1 MSQQPPQPGMA
12 VGRKNLRYLSGPSLG
27 AVVAVL
33 ASASAAARTAPP
45 DVLAEPAA
53 AAAPTSGQRY
63 SPEDF
68 TRFAPRTAL
77 DMVNQIPGFAI
88 LALGGGDRGLGAARE
103 NVLINGERIADKS
116 TDARTTLA
124 RINARAV
131 RHIDIVDGAS
141 VNVPGLTG
149 QVANIVLNDDAAR
162 KFTTTVRW
170 TPEVRPRIRD
180 VWTNGEIST
189 TGSLGGNSI
198 TLSLNN
204 NVARRGHWGPERVLN
219 ADGSLRFVRDEF
231 GRYDFDQPR
240 LAFALARTAANGN
253 KLNLQLA
260 GQLVDIR
267 NRVTGTS
274 VQPGIGEVDEL
285 FRQTE
290 DEWNANIGGDY
301 EFSLGKGR
309 LKLIGQHRMEH
320 SPVVSSFTVAP
331 VGAAATGS
339 RFRQTADESESI
351 VRGEYGWRTGGGTDW
366 QFALEGAYNLLDVD
380 AELAL
385 LQPDGSYLP
394 FVFGGERTKVDE
406 KRAEAS
412 VTWGRPLASNLTAQ
426 LNLGA
431 EFSQLA
437 SSGPGGLT
445 RSFIRPKGR
454 LALAWKLNPKTTLNY
469 VLQRRVDQ
477 LNFFDFASSV
487 DVANNNGNTGNGAL
501 VPPIVNRTELEMV
514 RDLGAWGNVSVAIAY
529 ALAQDLVDQVPL
541 SPTTDGRGNL
551 PNAHLYRLSSRATL
565 QLDPIGLTGVR
576 INSDLT
582 LRRNRVR
589 DPLTG
594 EWRNQSF
601 GQEYVVDLG
610 LRHDIAGSQIAWG
623 ANYFDDRFSPGLRLD
638 EIIDEFTAGPFV
650 TAFVEHKNV
659 KGFTVRAEM
668 RNIAKMQDALDR
680 TVFVDRR
687 TGPIDF
693 VESRRRGF
701 GHLFRLTVTGTI

>member
-1 MSQQPPQPGMA
+1 MA
-12 VGRKNLRYLSGPSLG
+12 VGRKNLHYLSGPSLG
-27 AVVAVL
+27 AVAAAL
-33 ASASAAARTAPP
+33 ASTSAAAQTAPL
-45 DVLAEPAA
+45 DILAEPAA
-53 AAAPTSGQRY
+53 AAAPNSGQRY
-63 SPEDF
+63 NPADF
-68 TRFAPRTAL
+68 VRFAPRTAL

-88 LALGGGDRGLGAARE
+88 LALGGGERGLGAARE

-116 TDARTTLA
+116 TDARTALS
-124 RINARAV
+124 RINASAV

-162 KFTTTVRW
+162 KFTTTLRW
-170 TPEVRPRIRD
+170 TPEVRPRIAD
-180 VWTNGEIST
+180 NWLWGEVST
-189 TGSLGGNSI
+189 TGPIGGSNVTISLSNAA
-198 TLSLNN
+198 N
-204 NVARRGHWGPERVLN
+204 RQGHWGPEQVFDAAGNL
-219 ADGSLRFVRDEF
+219 LFVREEF
-231 GRYDFDQPR
+231 GRYYGDRPR
-240 LAFALARTAANGN
+240 LAAALARTAGNGN
-253 KLNLQLA
+253 KLNLNLA
-260 GQLVDIR
+260 GQLVNIR

-274 VQPGIGEVDEL
+274 VQPGIGQVDEL

-301 EFSLGKGR
+301 EFGLGKGR

-320 SPVVSSFTVAP
+320 SPVVSSFTIMP
-331 VGAAATGS
+331 VGAGATGS
-339 RFRQTADESESI
+339 RFRQTADEGESI
-351 VRGEYGWRTGGGTDW
+351 VRGEYGWRTSGGTDW
-366 QFALEGAYNLLDVD
+366 QAAIEGAYNLLDVD

-412 VTWGRPLASNLTAQ
+412 ITWGRALASNLTAQ

-431 EFSQLA
+431 EYSQLA

-454 LALAWKLNPKTTLNY
+454 LALAWKLSPQTTLNY

-487 DVANNNGNTGNGAL
+487 DVANNNGNTGNGEL
-501 VPPIVNRTELEMV
+501 VPPIVNRTELELV
-514 RDLGAWGNVSVAIAY
+514 RDLGAWGNVSVAVAY

-576 INSDLT
+576 INSDIT

-610 LRHDIAGSQIAWG
+610 LRHDIAGSQLAWG
-623 ANYFDDRFSPGLRLD
+623 TNFFDERYSPGLRLD
-638 EIIDEFTAGPFV
+638 EIVDEFTVGPFV

-659 KGFTVRAEM
+659 AGFTVRAEM

-687 TGPIDF
+687 TGPVDF

-701 GHLFRLTVTGTI
+701 GHLFKLTVTGTI

>member
-1 MSQQPPQPGMA
+1 MRFIDSI
-12 VGRKNLRYLSGPSLG
+12 SLG
-27 AVVAVL
+27 AVALLL
-33 ASASAAARTAPP
+33 ASASAAAQTAPP
-45 DVLAEPAA
+45 DVLAEPAVD
-53 AAAPTSGQRY
+53 AAPSSGQRY
-63 SPEDF
+63 SPADF

-88 LALGGGDRGLGAARE
+88 LALGGGERGLGAARE

-116 TDARTTLA
+116 TDARTALS
-124 RINARAV
+124 RINAGAV

-162 KFTTTVRW
+162 KFTTTLRW
-170 TPEVRPRIRD
+170 TPEVRPRIAD
-180 VWTNGEIST
+180 NWLWGEVST
-189 TGSLGGNSI
+189 TGPIGGSNI
-198 TLSLNN
+198 TLSLSNAAN
-204 NVARRGHWGPERVLN
+204 RQGHWGPERIFD
-219 ADGSLRFVRDEF
+219 ADGNLLFVREEF
-231 GRYDFDQPR
+231 GRYYGDRPR
-240 LAFALARTAANGN
+240 LAAALARTAGNGN
-253 KLNLQLA
+253 KLNLNLA
-260 GQLVDIR
+260 GQLVNIR
-267 NRVTGTS
+267 NRVTGAS
-274 VQPGIGEVDEL
+274 DQPGIGQVDEL
-285 FRQTE
+285 FRLTE

-301 EFSLGKGR
+301 EVGLGKGR

-320 SPVVSSFTVAP
+320 SPVVSSFTIAP
-331 VGAAATGS
+331 AGAVATGS
-339 RFRQTADESESI
+339 RFRQVADESESI
-351 VRGEYGWRTGGGTDW
+351 LRGEYGWRTGGGTDW
-366 QFALEGAYNLLDVD
+366 QAAIEGAYNLLDVD

-412 VTWGRPLASNLTAQ
+412 ITWGRSLAPNLTAQ
-426 LNLGA
+426 LNLGT

-454 LALAWKLNPKTTLNY
+454 LALAWKLNPQTTLNY

-487 DVANNNGNTGNGAL
+487 DVANNNGNTGNGEL

-551 PNAHLYRLSSRATL
+551 PGAHLYRLSSRATL

-576 INSDLT
+576 INSDVT

-610 LRHDIAGSQIAWG
+610 LRHDITGSQVAWG
-623 ANYFDDRFSPGLRLD
+623 ANFFDERYSPGLRLD
-638 EIIDEFTAGPFV
+638 EINDEFTVGSFV

-659 KGFTVRAEM
+659 AGFTVRAEM

-701 GHLFRLTVTGTI
+701 GHLFKLTVTGTI